1 MTANPGTLTER
12 MQLAAKEL
20 EARQASAVQLAAQAK
35 QTEDALK
42 QAGNTIAEVQGL
54 QKTLPAQ
61 LEQAKATQAKAKAA
75 KDSLTAAKAQLETE
89 AKGRETVLAEMRAMV
104 ARLKDQVQKAPM
116 DKAMPQAATRAQ
128 AFLTQL
134 EQEAAPAL
142 AKMKELEPKLA
153 LETKAQADADAQVA
167 ALTAQVAGLPKRLTD
182 SQAAQKAL
190 GDQLKARQTAAQQA
204 QADLLR
210 LQGIVERLKSRQSTV
225 SAQPAKPAGS

>member
-1 MTANPGTLTER
+1 
-12 MQLAAKEL
+12 
-20 EARQASAVQLAAQAK
+20 
-35 QTEDALK
+35 
-42 QAGNTIAEVQGL
+42 
-54 QKTLPAQ
+54 
-61 LEQAKATQAKAKAA
+61 
-75 KDSLTAAKAQLETE
+75 
-89 AKGRETVLAEMRAMV
+89 
-104 ARLKDQVQKAPM
+104 
-116 DKAMPQAATRAQ
+116 
-128 AFLTQL
+128 
-134 EQEAAPAL
+134 
-142 AKMKELEPKLA
+142 MKELEPKLA